1 MSLTI
6 GTLAVALLVGIGLL
20 AIGLKAHKQNVPLMR
35 ALRNGNIDVKSIL
48 WRSLIV
54 WSPMLLVMA
63 ILLSVAS
70 AMSQGATELVYRYS
84 TLDEFCEVQGIDK
97 HEFIACTGM
106 AGELVADDIKQ
117 LDPRDDI
124 ERQLFRRYRETRKRV
139 LQTPVDKLRLQA
151 RNAWEFKKIFSP
163 AGVLGLPPVTEDDVV
178 LSQLITERRRLLESP
193 VSNPTD
199 IAELMS
205 YRQSVATRAR
215 FLRELDLKIEARR
228 KALFVAEYGGLTPEK
243 AAQLQHKNRILQL
256 LRQVDAGIDPAVV
269 AAFFASDNTTP
280 VTTSDFV
287 KSGLVRSLAD
297 SERNVREV
305 LAREIDSPDKA
316 AVSYDA
322 LNMAAECTVATKN
335 TAVRINSENFNAKLP
350 DPASFT
356 TNNSGSFPCFS
367 RSDAAVG
374 VKLVSVGFR
383 KSVLLSIDRWRDDA
397 AFSAFKK
404 LASLERHAEN
414 AGADAKMITQEVA
427 NVVPAVIPL
436 GRQDCSVFHPVNC
449 LINGLLDSAETIYVR
464 SRNELVRIYPVK
476 TDSYIDESEMT
487 IRQSIDH
494 ARMTTDDEVNQM
506 HAAGYK
512 AAESLFRLSDWLR
525 LIGWIALVLIALRS
539 FLYVLA
545 LELFDRNA
553 DLKISFHTEN
563 VLQGQYKIGPEIT
576 INRDFPFAI
585 INRGSLTNT
594 LADIKFAPWKWSA
607 PFKRILLG
615 RYFFFNWSV
624 FSPPTQATDGEDV
637 TGMEASARSGYSIV
651 EWRMQPGE
659 EVIFNY
665 RDFYGASANVQL
677 KTDISFRLSTLLL
690 GRIFFHYARCEGG
703 EGRLLLEARVHN
715 TPKDS
720 ISSFKPARLVAWNRH
735 AKFSADSHHNPWKT
749 MLNPYTIVRES
760 GPGIAKGL
768 FIIAPESESAQIF
781 GAGMRSLRQIFSRIF

>member
-1 MSLTI
+1 M
-6 GTLAVALLVGIGLL
+6 
-20 AIGLKAHKQNVPLMR
+20 
-35 ALRNGNIDVKSIL
+35 
-48 WRSLIV
+48 V

-63 ILLSVAS
+63 ILFGAAS
-70 AMSQGATELVYRYS
+70 AISLGTTELVYRYS
-84 TLDEFCEVQGIDK
+84 TLDEFCEVRGI
-97 HEFIACTGM
+97 ERPGFIACTGM
-106 AGELVADDIKQ
+106 ASELVAEDIKQ
-117 LDPRDDI
+117 LDPLEDI
-124 ERQLFRRYRETRKRV
+124 ERQLFRRYRETRRRV
-139 LQTPVDKLRLQA
+139 LQTPIDQLRLQV
-151 RNAWEFKKIFSP
+151 RNPSEFKKIFSP
-163 AGVLGLPPVTEDDVV
+163 AGVLGLPARSEDDVV

-215 FLRELDLKIEARR
+215 FLRDLDLKIEARR
-228 KALFVAEYGGLTPEK
+228 KALLAAEYGGLTPEK
-243 AAQLQHKNRILQL
+243 AAQLQRKKRILQL
-256 LRQVDAGIDPAVV
+256 LSQVHVDIDPAVV
-269 AAFFASDNTTP
+269 AAFFSSDNAKP

-287 KSGLVRSLAD
+287 RSGLVRSLAD
-297 SERNVREV
+297 SERKVREV
-305 LAREIDSPDKA
+305 LSREIDSPRKA
-316 AVSYDA
+316 AVVYDV
-322 LNMAAECTVATKN
+322 LHIAAECSVATKN
-335 TAVRINSENFNAKLP
+335 TAVRINSDSFNAKLP

-356 TNNSGSFPCFS
+356 ANNAGSFPCFS
-367 RSDAAVG
+367 RSDAAADM
-374 VKLVSVGFR
+374 KLVSLGFR

-414 AGADAKMITQEVA
+414 VGVDARMTTQEVA

-436 GRQDCSVFHPVNC
+436 GRQDCSLFHPVNC
-449 LINGLLDSAETIYVR
+449 LINGFLDSAETIYVR
-464 SRNELVRIYPVK
+464 SRNELVKVYPVK

-494 ARMTTDDEVNQM
+494 ARMTTDDEVSQM

-525 LIGWIALVLIALRS
+525 VLGWIALFLIALRS

-553 DLKISFHTEN
+553 DLKISFHTQN
-563 VLQGQYKIGPEIT
+563 VLEGQYKTGSEIT
-576 INRDFPFAI
+576 INGDFPFAI

-607 PFKRILLG
+607 PFKRILQG

-624 FSPPTQATDGEDV
+624 FSPPSQATDGEEV

-665 RDFYGASANVQL
+665 RDFYGASTNVQL

-690 GRIFFHYARCEGG
+690 GKIFFHYARCEGG

-735 AKFSADSHHNPWKT
+735 AQFSADSHHHPWKT
-749 MLNPYTIVRES
+749 LLNPYTIVRES
-760 GPGIAKGL
+760 TQGLAKGL
-768 FIIAPESESAQIF
+768 VIIAPESESPRIF